1 MSITSIEIKFSKVG
15 VHSID
20 QPRKVNY
27 IPVAV
32 LQFDNLPKK
41 KRIYLD
47 GFLSDK
53 KSVKQVLAGE
63 TFIALKIDD
72 DFIIYDLEGSRQGQ
86 VSAKE
91 YGKLFQVNENSFIL
105 CKDRTVTWI
114 NDRGKV
120 VQSRELTNEEYK
132 KIHEK

>member
-53 KSVKQVLAGE
+53 KSVKQILASE
-63 TFIALKIDD
+63 TFIALKIDAETTRN
-72 DFIIYDLEGSRQGQ
+72 FETGI
-86 VSAKE
+86 
-91 YGKLFQVNENSFIL
+91 
-105 CKDRTVTWI
+105 
-114 NDRGKV
+114 
-120 VQSRELTNEEYK
+120 LTNQPEIVEQAMNLFDDVWIGKMCKTCKRRMYCADPVG
-132 KIHEK
+132 